1 MCEIYKWRSGNL
13 LCFWAYAWR
22 RKSSSFN
29 ESTDNAAVASACID
43 RNINSM
49 SKKFDLIRT
58 SVQKTVAF
66 LEEIA
71 EIEDMESI

>member
-1 MCEIYKWRSGNL
+1 M
-13 LCFWAYAWR
+13 
-22 RKSSSFN
+22 
-29 ESTDNAAVASACID
+29 ASACID

-49 SKKFDLIRT
+49 SENFDLIRA
-58 SVQKTVAF
+58 SVQIDVAF

>member
-1 MCEIYKWRSGNL
+1 MKFTNEGQGIL
-13 LCFWAYAWR
+13 YAFERMPDDERVVHLIKLQTIQLWQ
-22 RKSSSFN
+22 
-29 ESTDNAAVASACID
+29 VPYID

-49 SKKFDLIRT
+49 SEKFDLIRA

-71 EIEDMESI
+71 EIEDMESV